1 MKKVTIK
8 QRLIIL
14 LTIFIVSLVSIGI
27 YMNQMEK
34 LNEQSVSRLQAN
46 KDIQKLLTH
55 VQFRLAGISN
65 DERAFLLTGDRKYE
79 IETEQKRLE
88 IEKDFSDIAK
98 LYSDS
103 TKKQEVT
110 KIKGILK
117 DYYSLKDKMFN
128 STSHDQAMTVHFN
141 DERTLRKQTMDPE
154 VEKLVMDI
162 KKEVETQTL
171 DHQNI
176 IKQNQRI
183 LMIIILVLTIL
194 TLTLGFYLIRSI
206 FLPLKTIQ
214 VQLDTIS
221 KGEGDLTKE
230 IIVNAEDE
238 LGSLAQSFNTFIGT
252 LRNLFK
258 QVGTSATEVN
268 LSSQTLQTASYD
280 VITATQTMNMH
291 IKEVASSSESQSEM
305 MNQSN
310 HSVKE
315 MVIGISQISNYAS
328 NVAQLSSS
336 ATSRAEIGTSELKKL
351 VEEIDSIHELVRQSL
366 GSILS
371 LERQSNDIGNILNI
385 IKAIS
390 DQTNLLALN
399 AAIEAARAGE
409 AGKGFAV
416 VADEVRKLA
425 EQSLTSTNQIAHI
438 VSSVQKETRQTVNS
452 FDLVKEKVDRGRNT
466 AQSTEAMFKGIIESF
481 GEISTSIQEIS
492 ATTEQ
497 LSAGSTEV
505 SSTVSEINSLSNH
518 VADLI
523 QRIADYSD
531 VHLKNIAT
539 VQQDADKLSNMSTD
553 LNVVVAKFKV

>member
-1 MKKVTIK
+1 
-8 QRLIIL
+8 
-14 LTIFIVSLVSIGI
+14 
-27 YMNQMEK
+27 
-34 LNEQSVSRLQAN
+34 
-46 KDIQKLLTH
+46 
-55 VQFRLAGISN
+55 
-65 DERAFLLTGDRKYE
+65 
-79 IETEQKRLE
+79 
-88 IEKDFSDIAK
+88 
-98 LYSDS
+98 
-103 TKKQEVT
+103 
-110 KIKGILK
+110 
-117 DYYSLKDKMFN
+117 
-128 STSHDQAMTVHFN
+128 
-141 DERTLRKQTMDPE
+141 
-154 VEKLVMDI
+154 
-162 KKEVETQTL
+162 
-171 DHQNI
+171 
-176 IKQNQRI
+176 
-183 LMIIILVLTIL
+183 
-194 TLTLGFYLIRSI
+194 
-206 FLPLKTIQ
+206 
-214 VQLDTIS
+214 
-221 KGEGDLTKE
+221 
-230 IIVNAEDE
+230 
-238 LGSLAQSFNTFIGT
+238 
-252 LRNLFK
+252 
-258 QVGTSATEVN
+258 
-268 LSSQTLQTASYD
+268 
-280 VITATQTMNMH
+280 MNMH